1 MTLAQGH
8 SFSPKCLL
16 PLAWL
21 KALGHILFLSSY
33 MLQLTLFAQTLCT
46 MILSTC
52 LHFVWGGASQHQ
64 SCRAIGSVKVFFW
77 PEKMAVIMFLSS
89 YIPQLVVF
97 LKYPNVLRSNLAY
110 FQTVSIHVS
119 SYKVDIAENKRKG
132 KHFSKPV
139 RHLKS
144 PMKQIQQHTTKNQI

>member
-1 MTLAQGH
+1 MTLAYGH

-21 KALGHILFLSSY
+21 KALGHVLFLSSY
-33 MLQLTLFAQTLCT
+33 MLQLALFAQTLCT
-46 MILSTC
+46 VILSTC

-64 SCRAIGSVKVFFW
+64 SCRAIGFCQSLW
-77 PEKMAVIMFLSS
+77 PEKMAFIMFLSS

-97 LKYPNVLRSNLAY
+97 LKYPNVLRSNLPY
-110 FQTVSIHVS
+110 FQRVSIHVS
-119 SYKVDIAENKRKG
+119 SYKVGIAENKRKG

-144 PMKQIQQHTTKNQI
+144 SMKQIQQHTTKNQI